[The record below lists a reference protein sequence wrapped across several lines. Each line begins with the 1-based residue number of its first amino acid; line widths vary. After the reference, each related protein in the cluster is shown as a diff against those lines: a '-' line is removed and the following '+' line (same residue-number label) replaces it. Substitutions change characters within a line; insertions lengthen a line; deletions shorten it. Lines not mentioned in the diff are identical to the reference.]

1 MNIFSKKG
9 KKNIIGET
17 PDEED
22 EDDDDW
28 LYDDDEEYEE
38 DESLH
43 KIIMCSCN

>member
-1 MNIFSKKG
+1 MNISSKKG
-9 KKNIIGET
+9 KKNIIGKT

-28 LYDDDEEYEE
+28 LYDDDEEYKE

-43 KIIMCSCN
+43 KIIMFSRN